1 MSDVNFVLVSDV
13 QSDERLDTEFVEV
26 IPGPLENQVDLVET
40 LKPVIEEV
48 QSAPEKV
55 EKEVN
60 KPSLLTRKFLMIIG
74 GVAVS
79 ATAFPILMGM
89 EEISRISN
97 ATECQKAQQVRTNQ
111 SSIETLQARFRAL
124 GVEPPAVSIQA
135 TSLSACGPGE

>member
-1 MSDVNFVLVSDV
+1 MSDSTNFVLISDV
-13 QSDERLDTEFVEV
+13 QSIEALEDV
-26 IPGPLENQVDLVET
+26 IPLETQVELVEN
-40 LKPVIEEV
+40 LEPAVVEEI
-48 QSAPEKV
+48 QSLPEKV
-55 EKEVN
+55 VEEVN

-124 GVEPPAVSIQA
+124 GVLPPAATFEA